1 MWQNEATISESKE
14 RTSLVIDT
22 ILKNTQDG
30 KVCQHIDM
38 GMLQEVIPT
47 AKVEEL
53 LEMYQMW
60 EERERKTNMIAI
72 VYWLI
77 ALHLYP
83 TLSQRRVYGKMVS
96 GLRTTR
102 DDVPEQI
109 PRTSAFSYRRE
120 QLGSELLQELFVSMG
135 GPKANE
141 EKTPQAFWK
150 GMRLLAIDGTVES
163 VPDTPDNREAFRYST
178 DDERT
183 HSPFPQA
190 RLLLLVECGTHLI
203 CDAEISSCRQAEAR
217 GVQLLLERW
226 RLEKNL
232 ILWDSGFHSSAAVFR
247 VCSLGGQVLGRLQ
260 SKILLKPFCTLPDGS
275 SLVYIYEDQD
285 HQRGERMLVRVITYT
300 FTDTRIPGAGELTYR
315 LVTTLLDPVLYPIKE
330 LAVVYHERWHVEIVI
345 DETRTHLRLAARTLR
360 SLTPEGVI
368 QEIYALLLAH
378 TVIRTLMLKAAE
390 QAHIAPTQISFT
402 ETIHVMDENLISLSL
417 VAAPRRHHI
426 VESVIKEIGA
436 QRLPKQPIRIQP
448 RVLKRAKP
456 RYEHKKPEH
465 ASAPA
470 LEIDAEFHEIIAVVP
485 CIQGLGSIPEMPLL
499 TPVKETPDISTGKDR
514 RCSGKRESPT
524 CQSTPDL
531 RDPIE
536 PKTVADTSSSQ
547 GLRHREKASKAK
559 ECKSKAAS
567 LKTSRAP

>member
-1 MWQNEATISESKE
+1 M
-14 RTSLVIDT
+14 IDT
-22 ILKNTQDG
+22 IPESGLDG
-30 KVCQHIDM
+30 KVCQQIDM
-38 GMLQEVIPT
+38 GMVEEVIPRERI
-47 AKVEEL
+47 EEL
-53 LEMYQMW
+53 LDMYQKW

-72 VYWLI
+72 AYWLI

-120 QLGSELLQELFVSMG
+120 QLGSELLQELFASVA

-163 VPDTPDNREAFRYST
+163 VPDTETNREAFRYST

-190 RLLLLVECGTHLI
+190 RLLLLVECGTRLI

-217 GVQLLLERW
+217 GVHLLLERW
-226 RLEKNL
+226 TLEKKL
-232 ILWDSGFHSSAAVFR
+232 ILWDSGFHSSAAVLR
-247 VCSLGGQVLGRLQ
+247 VRALGGHVLGRLQ

-275 SLVYIYEDQD
+275 SLTYIYEDQD

-300 FTDTRIPGAGELTYR
+300 FTDARIPGAGELTYR
-315 LVTTLLDPVLYPIKE
+315 LVTTLLDPILYPVKE
-330 LAVVYHERWHVEIVI
+330 LAVVYHERWHVEVVI

-378 TVIRTLMLKAAE
+378 TVIRTLMLQAAE
-390 QAHIAPTQISFT
+390 QANIAPTQISFT
-402 ETIHVMDENLISLSL
+402 ETIHVMDENLIPLSL
-417 VAAPRRHHI
+417 VTAPRRHHMT
-426 VESVIKEIGA
+426 EKVIEEIGA
-436 QRLPKQPIRIQP
+436 QRLPKQPLRIQP

-456 RYEHKKPEH
+456 RYDHKKPEH
-465 ASAPA
+465 LQTPA

-485 CIQGLGSIPEMPLL
+485 CIQGLGSVPEMPLL
-499 TPVKETPDISTGKDR
+499 TPVKEAPDSSSGKDR
-514 RCSGKRESPT
+514 RCLGKRKSPT
-524 CQSTPDL
+524 RQSAPD
-531 RDPIE
+531 REDPIE
-536 PKTVADTSSSQ
+536 PKTAADTSSSSDKRKDAKTSQ
-547 GLRHREKASKAK
+547 TK
-559 ECKSKAAS
+559 ECKSSAGS